1 MIIIDGQRS
10 ALEVRHF
17 ENLEQIIEQVMAD
30 DRMRQRVVTDVLVN
44 DEAFSEIY
52 PHQAEDMETDAIER
66 VEIVSVTAGEMA
78 RNITQELYKVVTL
91 MDRAGSQV
99 AEYFRL
105 AEDGMALEL
114 YSDLLA
120 VNRDFLSMVA
130 VLRGE
135 FAVDSAL
142 DQNGT
147 LDSLSQL
154 FSEMIEIQE
163 NEDWILLA
171 DLLEYEYLPLVRKT
185 KDLVAGLRE
194 AIKTDRKSTRLNSS
208 HGS

>member
-1 MIIIDGQRS
+1 MQHWAYLPELFNHMPQS
-10 ALEVRHF
+10 
-17 ENLEQIIEQVMAD
+17 
-30 DRMRQRVVTDVLVN
+30 
-44 DEAFSEIY
+44 
-52 PHQAEDMETDAIER
+52 
-66 VEIVSVTAGEMA
+66 VE
-78 RNITQELYKVVTL
+78 L
-91 MDRAGSQV
+91 GS
-99 AEYFRL
+99 
-105 AEDGMALEL
+105 
-114 YSDLLA
+114 
-120 VNRDFLSMVA
+120 FLSMVA

-142 DQNGT
+142 DQDGT

-194 AIKTDRKSTRLNSS
+194 AMKTAAREKA
-208 HGS
+208 HA

>member
-52 PHQAEDMETDAIER
+52 PHQAEDMETNSIER
-66 VEIVSVTAGEMA
+66 VEIVSVTTGEMA

-91 MDRAGSQV
+91 MDKAGSQV

-142 DQNGT
+142 DQDGT

-194 AIKTDRKSTRLNSS
+194 AMKTAAREKA
-208 HGS
+208 HA

>member
-135 FAVDSAL
+135 FAVDL
-142 DQNGT
+142 DQDGT

-194 AIKTDRKSTRLNSS
+194 AVKTATREAAYA
-208 HGS
+208 

>member
-1 MIIIDGQRS
+1 
-10 ALEVRHF
+10 
-17 ENLEQIIEQVMAD
+17 
-30 DRMRQRVVTDVLVN
+30 
-44 DEAFSEIY
+44 
-52 PHQAEDMETDAIER
+52 
-66 VEIVSVTAGEMA
+66 
-78 RNITQELYKVVTL
+78 

-142 DQNGT
+142 DQNCLIFLDKIGIYPPQT
-147 LDSLSQL
+147 LRY
-154 FSEMIEIQE
+154 I
-163 NEDWILLA
+163 
-171 DLLEYEYLPLVRKT
+171 
-185 KDLVAGLRE
+185 
-194 AIKTDRKSTRLNSS
+194 
-208 HGS
+208 